1 MQIKKGKIV
10 PHRRNFSFL
19 LHICKKNRTFAADL
33 AFAKSHE
40 TNDTTNRMQ
49 KILKKIFLNDRF
61 ILTIIVLNSCLIYAQ
76 VDGYENMAIGLLD
89 TFCTLIFLLE
99 MIVKQSVYGFREY
112 WKDGWNRLDGTLVIL
127 SLPSVLA
134 LFIPNE
140 MANLSILL
148 VFRLL
153 RVLRFFRVLHFF
165 PNFSKV
171 VAGFK
176 IAMRES
182 YAILLSF
189 AVIIVIF
196 GLLSCS
202 LFKEADPTHFSTP
215 LQSVYAVFQICT
227 VEGWYE
233 IPNTIA
239 AYYGS
244 NTLVAELV
252 RIYFCLMLIFG
263 GIIGMSFINSIFVD
277 AMVQDNNDDVMKKLE
292 SIERSIEELKK
303 EKINN

>member
-1 MQIKKGKIV
+1 MKQMK
-10 PHRRNFSFL
+10 
-19 LHICKKNRTFAADL
+19 RTVM
-33 AFAKSHE
+33 
-40 TNDTTNRMQ
+40 R

-61 ILTIIVLNSCLIYAQ
+61 ILSVILLNSCIIYAQ
-76 VDGYENMAIGLLD
+76 VDGYENLAISLLD
-89 TFCTLIFLLE
+89 TFCTFIFLAE
-99 MIVKQSVYGFREY
+99 MLVKQAAYGFREY
-112 WKDGWNRLDGTLVIL
+112 WKDGWNRFDGILVIL

-140 MANLSILL
+140 MADWSILL
-148 VFRLL
+148 IFRLL

-176 IAMRES
+176 TAMRES

-196 GLLSCS
+196 GLLNCS
-202 LFKEADPTHFSTP
+202 LFREADPDHFSTP
-215 LQSVYAVFQICT
+215 LQSIYAVFQICT

-239 AYYGS
+239 AYYGA
-244 NTLVAELV
+244 TTMAAEFV
-252 RIYFCLMLIFG
+252 RIYFCLLLILG

-277 AMVQDNNDDVMKKLE
+277 AMVQDNNDDVMEKLDK
-292 SIERSIEELKK
+292 IEKAIEEMKNERMK
-303 EKINN
+303 E